1 MNDFDV
7 VVIGAGPAGGQMGR
21 VMAKSGYKVLLVDQQ
36 ETFANNDFSSAV
48 TLLNTLEEFK
58 LPDEIIGSFWNRF
71 IAITTNTKQVWDSS
85 QNLGV
90 ILDFAKL
97 KAFLANEVKIYGGEV
112 WLGCRYLKHCRE
124 DGETQVILKHRG
136 KQTLEI
142 VRTKVLVDATGF
154 SRSVMYDKPRNQPNL
169 LSATGIEYLIQVD
182 EQSYQK
188 YANSI
193 FFFLGYQWMPKGYSW
208 ILPMND
214 NRLKVGA
221 GRFNLQHKYIQNT
234 GTIQDYIQHLIDEHI
249 SPENYEIID
258 IHGSTIKYCQG
269 LKDIYYQDSAIAIG
283 DAVSTVNFL
292 GGEGIR
298 HGMYSADVAAGYV
311 TQYLENKITDF
322 RKYPR
327 QMRKQFLPQWDISA
341 KAGVKK
347 YLMESDTNI
356 DEAFTYLGFLKTEEL
371 IDVLFHYK
379 LSKLNKGFLRYLKY
393 KLLLFIDK
401 YLKSSK
407 PKTYQT

>member
-48 TLLNTLEEFK
+48 TLLKTLEEFN

-71 IAITTNTKQVWDSS
+71 VAITTNTKQVWDSS

-97 KAFLANEVKIYGGEV
+97 KAFLANEVKFYGGEV
-112 WLGCRYLKHCRE
+112 WLGCRYLKHSRE
-124 DGETQVILKHRG
+124 DGQTQVILKHRG

-154 SRSVMYDKPRNQPNL
+154 ARSVMYDKPRNQPKL

-208 ILPMND
+208 IFPMNHKC
-214 NRLKVGA
+214 LKVGA

-234 GTIQDYIQHLIDEHI
+234 GTIQDYIQRLIDEHI

-292 GGEGIR
+292 GGEGTAHR
-298 HGMYSADVAAGYV
+298 LSDVW
-311 TQYLENKITDF
+311 QSRITD
-322 RKYPR
+322 
-327 QMRKQFLPQWDISA
+327 DA
-341 KAGVKK
+341 
-347 YLMESDTNI
+347 ENC
-356 DEAFTYLGFLKTEEL
+356 
-371 IDVLFHYK
+371 
-379 LSKLNKGFLRYLKY
+379 
-393 KLLLFIDK
+393 
-401 YLKSSK
+401 
-407 PKTYQT
+407 